1 MKTLDFFDKLRIF
14 STNHTL
20 KRYGNDSDG
29 GYVAP
34 KEIINS
40 LDYLISIGVED
51 NISFELDLMSVNKN
65 LQTILVDGTI
75 KNFTPPD
82 KVRLINKNLS
92 LKNDDDRITLEEIL
106 TDIDSENIALQIDIE
121 FDEWEIFDNLPK
133 EILKKFKLI
142 IIELHFVFI
151 EEEVLLNSQNLTPYF
166 NRFYSNTYKKI
177 NRMLIKKYDN
187 VLTKFLVDF
196 SIIHLHAN
204 NSLKL
209 INYEGIDFPPLLEVT
224 FLNNSEIKESDL
236 YSGELPINNLDLPN
250 KKDRDDLFNFY
261 PFGVKIWITQ

>member
-1 MKTLDFFDKLRIF
+1 MKTIDFFKKLSIF

-20 KRYGNDSDG
+20 KRFGNDSDG

-34 KEIINS
+34 KEVVNN

-51 NISFELDLMSVNKN
+51 NISFELDLMSINKN
-65 LQTILVDGTI
+65 LQTVIVDGTI
-75 KNFTPPD
+75 ENFTTPD
-82 KVRLINKNLS
+82 KVTFINKNLA
-92 LKNDDDRITLEEIL
+92 LENDDNNITLEEIL
-106 TDIDSENIALQIDIE
+106 SDIDSENIALQIDIE
-121 FDEWEIFDNLPK
+121 FDEWDIFNCLPE

-151 EEEVLLNSQNLTPYF
+151 DEEALLRSQNLTPYF
-166 NRFYSNTYKKI
+166 HGFYSKTYKDI
-177 NRMLIKKYDN
+177 NKMLLKKYNN
-187 VLTKFLVDF
+187 VLSKFLVDF

-209 INYEGIDFPPLLEVT
+209 INYEGINIPPLLEVT
-224 FLNNSEIKESDL
+224 FLNNSEIKKSDL
-236 YSGELPINNLDLPN
+236 YSGELPISNLDLPN

-261 PFGVKIWITQ
+261 PFRVKI

>member
-1 MKTLDFFDKLRIF
+1 MKAIDFFNKLKIF

-20 KRYGNDSDG
+20 QRCGNDSDG

-40 LDYLISIGVED
+40 LDYLVSIGVED

-65 LQTILVDGTI
+65 LQTVLVDGTI
-75 KNFTPPD
+75 ENFTPPD
-82 KVRLINKNLS
+82 NVRLINKNLA
-92 LKNDDDRITLEEIL
+92 KTNDDDHITLEEVL
-106 TDIDSENIALQIDIE
+106 TDINCENIALQIDIE
-121 FDEWEIFDNLPK
+121 FDEWDIFNSLPK

-151 EEEVLLNSQNLTPYF
+151 DEETLLKSQNLTPYF
-166 NRFYSNTYKKI
+166 NRFYSSTYKEI
-177 NRMLIKKYDN
+177 NKMLLEKYDN
-187 VLTKFLVDF
+187 VLSKFLVDF
-196 SIIHLHAN
+196 SIVHLHAN

-209 INYEGIDFPPLLEVT
+209 INYEGITFPPLLEVT
-224 FLNNSEIKESDL
+224 LLKNTEIKKSDL

-250 KKDRDDLFNFY
+250 KKDREDLFNYY